1 MAKKSVNKV
10 FLKDLMDFLAASPTP
25 FHAVANMELKLK
37 KAGFSKLNEEE
48 TWNLKKGGKYFV
60 TKNDRSIIA
69 FKNFNPAEGFRITG
83 AHTDS
88 PCLKLK
94 PNPDKVIKNYY
105 QLGVEIYG
113 GMLLAPWF
121 DRDLS
126 LAGRVSYLDKKG
138 EIKGKL
144 IDFKRAIASVPS
156 LAIHLD
162 RNINENRT
170 INKQKEMPPLLAN
183 FNQGMNFKDIL
194 SKELKDQKQ
203 NEGVTEI
210 LDFEMYFYDTQGP
223 STYGL
228 NEEFLA
234 SARLDNLLSCY
245 IGLMSIIDSKDGSN
259 AVLVCNDH
267 EEVGSESYVGA
278 AGPFLKSVL
287 ERVSGPDFTMSI
299 AKSTMISC
307 DNAHAVH
314 PNYSEK
320 HDENHG
326 PLMNQGPVIKINSN
340 QRYAT
345 NGDTSA
351 IFSYLCNKA
360 KVPFQKFV
368 TRADMACGSTIG
380 PITST
385 LIGLKTVDVGIPQL
399 AMHSIREVCGAKDPQ
414 YLYNVLVEFYNEK
427 KSL

>member
-1 MAKKSVNKV
+1 MAQKSINAVYLN
-10 FLKDLMDFLAASPTP
+10 DLMEFLGSSPTP
-25 FHAVANMELKLK
+25 FHAVLNMENRLK
-37 KAGFSKLNEEE
+37 KAGYIKLNEEE
-48 TWNLKKGGKYFV
+48 NWNLKKNGKYFV
-60 TKNDRSIIA
+60 TKNDRSIVA
-69 FKNFNPAEGFRITG
+69 FKNIDPSKGFRITG

-94 PNPDKVIKNYY
+94 PNPDKVFKNYY

-113 GMLLAPWF
+113 GVLLAPWF

-126 LAGRVSYLDKKG
+126 LAGRISYLDKT
-138 EIKGKL
+138 GKMKAKL
-144 IDFKRAIASVPS
+144 LDFKRPVASVPS

-183 FNQGMNFKDIL
+183 FSNGMNFKDIVL
-194 SKELKDQKQ
+194 AELKKQKQ
-203 NEGVTEI
+203 NDAVEEI

-223 STYGL
+223 SIFGL

-245 IGLMSIIDSKDGSN
+245 AGLSSLLESKDESN

-278 AGPFLKSVL
+278 GGPFLKSVL
-287 ERVSGPDFTMSI
+287 ERVAGPDFSIAI
-299 AKSTMISC
+299 AKSIMISC
-307 DNAHAVH
+307 DNAHAIH
-314 PNYSEK
+314 PNYGEK

-351 IFSYLCNKA
+351 IFSYLCKKA

-385 LIGLKTVDVGIPQL
+385 LIGFKTVDVGIPQL
-399 AMHSIREVCGAKDPQ
+399 AMHSIREVCGVKDPV
-414 YLYNVLVEFYNEK
+414 YLHKVLVEFYNEK
-427 KSL
+427 KGL

>member
-1 MAKKSVNKV
+1 
-10 FLKDLMDFLAASPTP
+10 
-25 FHAVANMELKLK
+25 
-37 KAGFSKLNEEE
+37 
-48 TWNLKKGGKYFV
+48 
-60 TKNDRSIIA
+60 
-69 FKNFNPAEGFRITG
+69 
-83 AHTDS
+83 
-88 PCLKLK
+88 
-94 PNPDKVIKNYY
+94 
-105 QLGVEIYG
+105 
-113 GMLLAPWF
+113 MLLAPWF

-427 KSL
+427 KNL

>member
-1 MAKKSVNKV
+1 
-10 FLKDLMDFLAASPTP
+10 
-25 FHAVANMELKLK
+25 
-37 KAGFSKLNEEE
+37 
-48 TWNLKKGGKYFV
+48 
-60 TKNDRSIIA
+60 
-69 FKNFNPAEGFRITG
+69 
-83 AHTDS
+83 
-88 PCLKLK
+88 
-94 PNPDKVIKNYY
+94 
-105 QLGVEIYG
+105 
-113 GMLLAPWF
+113 
-121 DRDLS
+121 
-126 LAGRVSYLDKKG
+126 RVSYLDKSG
-138 EIKGKL
+138 QIKGQL
-144 IDFKRAIASVPS
+144 VDFKKPIAFVPS

-170 INKQKEMPPLLAN
+170 INKQKEMPPLLAH
-183 FNQGMNFKDIL
+183 FKKDLNFKDIL
-194 SKELKDQKQ
+194 ASEMKNVKGLA
-203 NEGVTEI
+203 EI
-210 LDFEMYFYDTQGP
+210 LDFELYFYDVAGP
-223 STYGL
+223 SIVGL
-228 NEEFLA
+228 DEEFLA

-245 IGLMSIIDSKDGSN
+245 IGLLSLIESSGDSN

-287 ERVSGPDFTMSI
+287 ERVSGSDFPLSV

-326 PLMNQGPVIKINSN
+326 PLINEGPVIKINSN

-345 NGDTSA
+345 NSDTSA
-351 IFSYLCNKA
+351 IFTYLCKKA

-399 AMHSIREVCGAKDPQ
+399 GMHSIREMCGTKDPGF
-414 YLYNVLVEFYNEK
+414 LHKVLIEFYNEK
-427 KSL
+427 KNL

>member
-1 MAKKSVNKV
+1 MAKKSVNTV
-10 FLKDLMDFLAASPTP
+10 FLKDLMEFLAASPTP
-25 FHAVANMELKLK
+25 FHAVANMESKLK

-48 TWNLKKGGKYFV
+48 NWTLKKTGKYFV

-94 PNPDKVIKNYY
+94 PNPDKVFKNYY

-138 EIKGKL
+138 EIKAKL

-194 SKELKDQKQ
+194 SKELKNQKQ

-210 LDFEMYFYDTQGP
+210 LDFEMYFYDTLGP
-223 STYGL
+223 STFGL

-245 IGLMSIIDSKDGSN
+245 IGLRSIIDSKDISN
-259 AVLVCNDH
+259 SVLVCNDH

-314 PNYSEK
+314 PNYGEK

-399 AMHSIREVCGAKDPQ
+399 AMHSIREVCGAKDPE

-427 KSL
+427 KNL

>member
-1 MAKKSVNKV
+1 MKPRDNV
-10 FLKDLMDFLAASPTP
+10 FLEDLKEFLGSSPTP
-25 FHAVANMELKLK
+25 FHAVNNMENRLK
-37 KAGFSKLNEEE
+37 KAGFLKLSEED
-48 TWNLKKGGKYFV
+48 TWSLKKGGKYYV
-60 TKNDRSIIA
+60 TRNDRSIIA
-69 FKNFNPAEGFRITG
+69 FKNFDPKKGFRITG

-94 PNPDKVIKNYY
+94 PNPDKVFKNYY

-126 LAGRVSYLDKKG
+126 LAGRVSYLNKKG
-138 EIKGKL
+138 GISGL
-144 IDFKRAIASVPS
+144 LLDFKRPIASVPS

-170 INKQKEMPPLLAN
+170 INKQKEMPPLLAQFQN
-183 FNQGMNFKDIL
+183 GMNFKDIL
-194 SKELKDQKQ
+194 SKEIKKQKQ
-203 NEGVTEI
+203 GNDLAEV

-223 STYGL
+223 SIFGL
-228 NEEFLA
+228 GEEFIA

-245 IGLMSIIDSKDGSN
+245 IGLSSLIDCKGDSN

-287 ERVSGPDFTMSI
+287 ERLSGPDFSI
-299 AKSTMISC
+299 LVAKSTMISC
-307 DNAHAVH
+307 DNAHGIH
-314 PNYSEK
+314 PNYGEK

-326 PLMNQGPVIKINSN
+326 PIMNQGPVIKINSN

-345 NGDTSA
+345 NSDTSA
-351 IFSYLCNKA
+351 IFSYLCKKA

-399 AMHSIREVCGAKDPQ
+399 GMHSIREICGTKDPVF
-414 YLYNVLVEFYNEK
+414 LYKVLVEFYNEK
-427 KSL
+427 KNL

>member
-1 MAKKSVNKV
+1 MAKKLNENS
-10 FLKDLMDFLAASPTP
+10 FLKELMEFLGSSPTP
-25 FHAVANMELKLK
+25 FHAVANMEKQLT

-48 TWNLKKGGKYFV
+48 FWNLKKGGKYFV
-60 TKNDRSIIA
+60 TRNDRSIVA
-69 FKNFNPAEGFRITG
+69 FKNFDPSKGFRITG

-94 PNPDKVIKNYY
+94 PNPDKVFKEYY

-121 DRDLS
+121 DRELS
-126 LAGRVSYLDKKG
+126 LAGRVTFLDKSG
-138 EIKGKL
+138 EIKSSL
-144 IDFKRAIASVPS
+144 VDFKRAIASVPS

-170 INKQKEMPPLLAN
+170 INKQKEMPPLLAHVKK
-183 FNQGMNFKDIL
+183 GMNFKNIL
-194 SKELKDQKQ
+194 T
-203 NEGVTEI
+203 TEVKSHNKTI
-210 LDFEMYFYDTQGP
+210 EEVLDFEMYFYDVTKPGVF
-223 STYGL
+223 GL
-228 NEEFLA
+228 DNEFLA

-245 IGLMSIIDSKDGSN
+245 IGLNALIESKNESN

-287 ERVSGPDFTMSI
+287 ERVAGTNLTLTLPQ
-299 AKSTMISC
+299 STMISC

-326 PLMNQGPVIKINSN
+326 PILNHGPVIKINSN

-345 NGDTSA
+345 NSDTSA
-351 IFSYLCNKA
+351 IFTYLCKKA
-360 KVPFQKFV
+360 RVPYQKFV

-385 LIGLKTVDVGIPQL
+385 LIGLKTVDVGVPQL
-399 AMHSIREVCGAKDPQ
+399 GMHSIREVCGTMDPLFLQ
-414 YLYNVLVEFYNEK
+414 KVLVEFYNEK
-427 KSL
+427 KNL

>member
-1 MAKKSVNKV
+1 MAKKSSENFSLKNLME
-10 FLKDLMDFLAASPTP
+10 FLGNSPTP
-25 FHAVANMELKLK
+25 FHAVKNMEDALI
-37 KAGFSKLNEEE
+37 KAGYLKLNEEE
-48 TWNLKKGGKYFV
+48 SWSLKKGGKYFV
-60 TKNDRSIIA
+60 TRNDRSIVA
-69 FKNFNPAEGFRITG
+69 FKNFDPSKGFRITG

-88 PCLKLK
+88 PALKLK
-94 PNPDKVIKNYY
+94 PNPDKIFKNYY

-126 LAGRVSYLDKKG
+126 LAGRVSYLDKSG
-138 EIKGKL
+138 QIKGQL
-144 IDFKRAIASVPS
+144 VDFKKPIAFVPS

-170 INKQKEMPPLLAN
+170 INKQKEMPPLLAH
-183 FNQGMNFKDIL
+183 FKKDLNFKDIL
-194 SKELKDQKQ
+194 AGEMKNVKGL
-203 NEGVTEI
+203 GEI
-210 LDFEMYFYDTQGP
+210 LDFELYFYDVAGP
-223 STYGL
+223 SIVGL
-228 NEEFLA
+228 DEEFLA

-245 IGLMSIIDSKDGSN
+245 IGLLSLIESSGDSN

-287 ERVSGPDFTMSI
+287 ERVSGPDFPLSV

-326 PLMNQGPVIKINSN
+326 PLLNEGPVIKINSN

-345 NGDTSA
+345 NSDTSA
-351 IFSYLCNKA
+351 IFTYLCKKA

-368 TRADMACGSTIG
+368 TRADMACGFTIG

-399 AMHSIREVCGAKDPQ
+399 GMHSIREMCGTKDPGF
-414 YLYNVLVEFYNEK
+414 LHRVLIEFYNEK
-427 KSL
+427 KNL

>member
-1 MAKKSVNKV
+1 MAKKSSENFSLKNLME
-10 FLKDLMDFLAASPTP
+10 FLGNSPTP
-25 FHAVANMELKLK
+25 FHAVKNMEDALI
-37 KAGFSKLNEEE
+37 KAGYLKLNEEDS
-48 TWNLKKGGKYFV
+48 WSLKKGGKYFV
-60 TKNDRSIIA
+60 TRNDRSIVA
-69 FKNFNPAEGFRITG
+69 FKNFDPSKGFRITG

-88 PCLKLK
+88 PALKLK
-94 PNPDKVIKNYY
+94 PSPDKIFKNYY

-126 LAGRVSYLDKKG
+126 LAGRVSYLDKSG
-138 EIKGKL
+138 QIKGHL
-144 IDFKRAIASVPS
+144 VDFKRPIAFVPS

-170 INKQKEMPPLLAN
+170 INKQKEMPPLLAH
-183 FNQGMNFKDIL
+183 FKKDLNFKDIL
-194 SKELKDQKQ
+194 AGEMKKVKGL
-203 NEGVTEI
+203 VEI
-210 LDFEMYFYDTQGP
+210 LDFELYFYDVAAP
-223 STYGL
+223 STVGL
-228 NEEFLA
+228 EEEFLA

-245 IGLMSIIDSKDGSN
+245 IGLISLIESSGDSN

-287 ERVSGPDFTMSI
+287 ERISGSDFPLSV

-326 PLMNQGPVIKINSN
+326 PLINEGPVIKINSN

-345 NGDTSA
+345 NSDTSA
-351 IFSYLCNKA
+351 IFAYLCKKA

-399 AMHSIREVCGAKDPQ
+399 GMHSIREMCGTKDPGF
-414 YLYNVLVEFYNEK
+414 LHKVLIEFYNEK
-427 KSL
+427 KNL